1 MKKVKL
7 QPKCSNLGTRGMI
20 EVILAKLSDQ
30 GGGIPLANYAFKG
43 EVRRF
48 FFIGSKFL
56 LALN

>member
-1 MKKVKL
+1 
-7 QPKCSNLGTRGMI
+7 MI

-48 FFIGSKFL
+48 FLSALL